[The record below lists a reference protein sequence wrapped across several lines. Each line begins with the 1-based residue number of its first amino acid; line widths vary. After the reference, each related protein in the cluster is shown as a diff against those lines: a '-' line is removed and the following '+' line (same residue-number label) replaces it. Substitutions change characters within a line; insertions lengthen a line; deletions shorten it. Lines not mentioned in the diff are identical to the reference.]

1 MASASSNSTTTST
14 KGRPRD
20 PGADASILAATFA
33 QLLEVGYGGLSIE
46 AVAIRA
52 GGPE

>member
-1 MASASSNSTTTST
+1 MPVGR
-14 KGRPRD
+14 GRPRHPATD
-20 PGADASILAATFA
+20 RAILESTFRE
-33 QLLEVGYGGLSIE
+33 LVDVGYGGLSIE